1 MASGR
6 SDTAPTRQGLGAS
19 HAFHIYPAFGC
30 SRYQPIALPSG
41 PRHLRGEADDQ
52 GIRHRTC
59 WVLARWAR
67 ACVRGAWPSRKTM
80 HGGGAACQRRV
91 PGLLGRRWHAI
102 GRSREYRQSR
112 GCRPKWCRQ
121 IAGHSPAHG
130 LAGELRDGG
139 GVSGVG
145 HAAGLVQALV
155 GQARYHGRRALP
167 LLQLGEADAGLLND
181 SLQNADRLDL
191 DASIEGTIQRP
202 VTANC
207 TASRS
212 SSGLEPT
219 TPRP

>member
-1 MASGR
+1 MDCHTWPAGALRHSHLWIKGRVSEWLGLYLAASGR

-19 HAFHIYPAFGC
+19 HAFHIYPAFGY

-41 PRHLRGEADDQ
+41 PRHLRGEADDH

-67 ACVRGAWPSRKTM
+67 ACGRGAWPSRKTM
-80 HGGGAACQRRV
+80 HSGGAACQRRV

-112 GCRPKWCRQ
+112 GCRPRWCRQ
-121 IAGHSPAHG
+121 IAGDSPAHG
-130 LAGELRDGG
+130 LTGELRDGG

-155 GQARYHGRRALP
+155 GQAR
-167 LLQLGEADAGLLND
+167 
-181 SLQNADRLDL
+181 
-191 DASIEGTIQRP
+191 
-202 VTANC
+202 V
-207 TASRS
+207 ASRDVV
-212 SSGLEPT
+212 
-219 TPRP
+219 